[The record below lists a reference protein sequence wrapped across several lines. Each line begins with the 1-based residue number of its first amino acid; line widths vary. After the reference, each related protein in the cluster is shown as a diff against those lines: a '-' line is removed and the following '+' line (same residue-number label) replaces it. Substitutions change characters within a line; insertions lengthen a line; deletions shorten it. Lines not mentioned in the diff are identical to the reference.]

1 MNKER
6 SVNVRRHAT
15 RAAGGDGRGC
25 SLDTVKEW
33 ISSIVSDGVVT
44 VRWLMPA
51 ARSGAATDGSHCN
64 KYPYIHRYFVANF
77 PHCNVGPGFTNPST
91 YGYKRIRNRGSVK
104 VCKNSPQNTSGYTD
118 IFYSAVQHQDRG
130 ENAADN
136 VTKPIH
142 HAILRRR
149 RRHVTETQ
157 LLQPYVASSG
167 LQSQ

>member
-1 MNKER
+1 MIIMMIMNKER

-104 VCKNSPQNTSGYTD
+104 IMQKLATKYPWLYGHFLQC
-118 IFYSAVQHQDRG
+118 SA
-130 ENAADN
+130 
-136 VTKPIH
+136 
-142 HAILRRR
+142 
-149 RRHVTETQ
+149 
-157 LLQPYVASSG
+157 ASRPR
-167 LQSQ
+167 